1 MSDTARFELTREEAR
16 RLFFEW
22 YLIYIAKDPG
32 SLSEEDKH
40 LAERLKDFLKNN

>member
-1 MSDTARFELTREEAR
+1 MPDTKTLTLSREEAR
-16 RLFFEW
+16 RIFFEW

-32 SLSEEDKH
+32 SLSEEDKQ